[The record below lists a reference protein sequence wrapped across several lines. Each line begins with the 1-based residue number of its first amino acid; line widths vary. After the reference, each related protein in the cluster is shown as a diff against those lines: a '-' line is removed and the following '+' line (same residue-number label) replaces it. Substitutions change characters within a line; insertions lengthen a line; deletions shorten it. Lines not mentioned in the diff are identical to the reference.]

1 MNYYEELGIE
11 RDATISEIREA
22 YKLAARLLHPDLQQ
36 DQRLKELAEREMR
49 RLGGV
54 VAVLTDPRERAR
66 YDAGLG
72 DGARPMPPVP
82 PARAGRPEFLQ
93 TVVRHWF
100 WILLGSTTVGM
111 GTWYAFA
118 RSTVVPGAGA
128 AAESARSAAGP
139 PARAIGPVHERR
151 RPVKASDNA
160 GTGNVGQ
167 KPPLRARAIEATEP
181 SLSVPTPLPAERPD
195 EAAIVEPG
203 IVAPPQKVRV
213 DEVVHDGDESPF
225 DGEWL
230 YAADGQREDRTGS
243 YPARYVE
250 FRLRTES
257 GTLVGD
263 YRALHTLV
271 DKAISPEVVLRVR
284 GESPRRNTGTLDWES
299 SNGARGQLE
308 LTLRSPN
315 QLQVKW
321 WTTQFGKQEAL
332 TSGMAVLIRL
342 RTP

>member
-1 MNYYEELGIE
+1 MNYYEELGID

-54 VAVLTDPRERAR
+54 VAVLTDRRERAR

-72 DGARPMPPVP
+72 DGACRMPTVP
-82 PARAGRPEFLQ
+82 LARAGWPEFLQ
-93 TVVRHWF
+93 ALVRHWF

-118 RSTVVPGAGA
+118 RSTVVPGAQA
-128 AAESARSAAGP
+128 AASSARTAVGP
-139 PARAIGPVHERR
+139 PARAIGPVPERR
-151 RPVKASDNA
+151 RPVNAADNA
-160 GTGNVGQ
+160 GARNVAQ
-167 KPPLRARAIEATEP
+167 KPPLRARVIDTPEP
-181 SLSVPTPLPAERPD
+181 GLSAPTPLPAEIPD
-195 EAAIVEPG
+195 EAARVEPG
-203 IVAPPQKVRV
+203 IVTPPQKERV
-213 DEVVHDGDESPF
+213 AEVVHDGDESPF
-225 DGEWL
+225 AGEWL

-250 FRLRTES
+250 FRLREES
-257 GTLVGD
+257 GALVGD

-271 DKAISPEVVLRVR
+271 DKAISPEVVLHVR
-284 GESPRRNTGTLDWES
+284 GESPRRSTGTLDWES

-315 QLQVKW
+315 QIQVKW

>member
-1 MNYYEELGIE
+1 MNYYEELGID

-72 DGARPMPPVP
+72 DGACLMPPVML
-82 PARAGRPEFLQ
+82 ARAGRPEFLQ

-118 RSTVVPGAGA
+118 RSTAVPGARP
-128 AAESARSAAGP
+128 AAESARTAAGP
-139 PARAIGPVHERR
+139 PARAIGPVPERR
-151 RPVKASDNA
+151 RPVKATENA
-160 GTGNVGQ
+160 GARNVGQ
-167 KPPLRARAIEATEP
+167 ETPLRARVMETTKP
-181 SLSVPTPLPAERPD
+181 SLSAPAPVPAEIPD
-195 EAAIVEPG
+195 EGARVEPG
-203 IVAPPQKVRV
+203 IVAPQQKARV
-213 DEVVHDGDESPF
+213 AEVVHDGDESPF
-225 DGEWL
+225 TGEWL
-230 YAADGQREDRTGS
+230 YAADGQREERTGS

-257 GTLVGD
+257 GTLMGD

-271 DKAISPEVVLRVR
+271 DKAISPEVVLHVR